1 MEIVAF
7 EIDGTRH
14 GLELRHARIFS
25 EKLREFARGEH
36 EADLV
41 EINRRTGLDAAQ
53 WLDGAEPLA
62 DRIDRWVAEDR
73 TDAIAL
79 DDGAQARAAY
89 AVLSIT
95 WSDGWDAREVSELW
109 AASRNLLGL
118 DLAPPILGGSTD
130 RRSRDQ
136 RAAWHSAV
144 RNAFHRLRWR

>member
-7 EIDGTRH
+7 EIGGTRY

-53 WLDGAEPLA
+53 WLDSAEPLA

-73 TDAIAL
+73 ADAIGL
-79 DDGAQARAAY
+79 DDGAEARAAY
-89 AVLSIT
+89 AVLSLT
-95 WSDGWDAREVSELW
+95 YSDGWDAREISELW
-109 AASRNLLGL
+109 AGLRNLLGP
-118 DLAPPILGGSTD
+118 DLPPPILGGSTD
-130 RRSRDQ
+130 RRSQDQ

-144 RNAFHRLRWR
+144 RNAFHRLRSR